1 MGYNI
6 ELAFNVLKNSSVTEL
21 QDNIKT
27 LALNYNCKYC
37 YDLYEYEDNVKY
49 IRRHNII
56 TLNFENSNIN
66 FLVEFLKKVKK
77 MEGLY
82 IELIYDEDID
92 TILYASKYYQT
103 QKMSKYYAKDYNLK
117 KRKRSYSEDES
128 MILHAINK

>member
-6 ELAFNVLKNSSVTEL
+6 ELAFNILKNSSVTEL

-27 LALNYNCKYC
+27 LASNYGCKYC
-37 YDLYEYEDNVKY
+37 YNDYEYENNVKY
-49 IRRHNII
+49 IRRHCII
-56 TLNFENSNIN
+56 TLNFEDSNTN
-66 FLVEFLKKVKK
+66 FLVEFLKKIKK

-82 IELIYDEDID
+82 IELIYDEELN

-103 QKMSKYYAKDYNLK
+103 QKMTKGYAKEYNLK

-128 MILHAINK
+128 MILNAISK